1 MKKIL
6 FLTLIFSSSIFSF
19 PDLNTFDKTK
29 LIWKN
34 PKIFYVHQYLLDVA
48 FGRVNS
54 YLCLINN
61 TDYENNSNLE
71 DGIGYKVIL
80 DNAACEGTEV
90 SRPWTIVSKQETENS
105 NLEMELS
112 IGGPDEITDY
122 KMKLILEEETSDS
135 NPYGTLTLDYSAV
148 LKGNS
153 IPIYV
158 ATYESG
164 KLSENQIKFEAAYYL
179 DGVVVNNLLPAGYE
193 KYFYSSKIIHT
204 SNSGGYGTAN
214 AFYFSPNATNPA
226 LGGVKYI
233 DYFAQIYPQYFPV
246 GYTGNYPDGNPISIQ
261 TVNFAYNDK
270 VIKFEVTEGY
280 TGAKNG
286 VWLNAGPSGGGQFQ
300 ASSQNSELC
309 VARTGSWTYVGP
321 KNYGVYNTSGDR
333 INNNPDGDGNPN
345 TPLSVNYDLQ
355 AINNITANNATFNG
369 TVKIFSGSWVGT
381 GMQCKKI
388 ADGSSYGNTICPG
401 TSIGDVAT
409 IVLINGEYYSNFPF
423 FDVPEG
429 TVLTDAQGNEYYIRQ
444 LGVKKVY
451 PMKPVGD
458 SDCATLTLQA
468 TLDTPDHKF
477 FNYPVINIPK
487 SGAVLVNKFSS
498 NPLAD
503 EYLQGKSFSK
513 IGDDDGDGVLNL
525 LDAFPE
531 DALKSL
537 DADQDD
543 VDDAV
548 DNNITPFQPDWTNFK
563 NLEKSL
569 YSNYLK

>member
-1 MKKIL
+1 MKKVL
-6 FLTLIFSSSIFSF
+6 FITFIFSTSIFSF

-61 TDYENNSNLE
+61 TDYKNNSNLE
-71 DGIGYKVIL
+71 DGVGYKVIL
-80 DNAACEGTEV
+80 DNAACENTEN

-105 NLEMELS
+105 NLDMELS
-112 IGGPDEITDY
+112 IAGPDDITDY

-148 LKGNS
+148 VKGS
-153 IPIYV
+153 SLPLYV

-164 KLSENQIKFEAAYYL
+164 KVSENQVKFEAAYYL
-179 DGVVVNNLLPAGYE
+179 DGVVVNNLLPPGQE

-204 SNSGGYGTAN
+204 FNSVGHGTAIALN
-214 AFYFSPNATNPA
+214 FSPTLEVPG
-226 LGGVKYI
+226 LGGVKYLDALAI
-233 DYFAQIYPQYFPV
+233 QHPQYFPQ

-270 VIKFEVTEGY
+270 VIKFEVIEGY
-280 TGAKNG
+280 SGAKNG
-286 VWLNAGPSGGGQFQ
+286 VWLNAGPNGGGQFQ

-309 VARTGSWTYVGP
+309 VGRTGSWTYVGP
-321 KNYGVYNTSGDR
+321 QNYGVYNTSGNR
-333 INNNPDGDGNPN
+333 ISNLNS
-345 TPLSVNYDLQ
+345 PLSVTYDLQ
-355 AINNITANNATFNG
+355 AINNITTNNVNFNG
-369 TVKIFSGSWVGT
+369 TVNIFSGSWVGT

-401 TSIGDVAT
+401 TTISDVAT
-409 IVLINGEYYSNFPF
+409 IVLINGEYYSNFPL
-423 FDVPEG
+423 FDIPEG

-458 SDCATLTLQA
+458 SDCAALTLQA

-477 FNYPVINIPK
+477 FNYPVVNVPK
-487 SGAVLVNKFSS
+487 SGAVLINKFSS

-513 IGDDDGDGVLNL
+513 NGDDDGDGVLNY

-543 VDDAV
+543 VDDAA

-563 NLEKSL
+563 NLGKSL

>member
-6 FLTLIFSSSIFSF
+6 FITLIFSSSIFSF
-19 PDLNTFDKTK
+19 PDLNTFDRS
-29 LIWKN
+29 LPIWKN

-61 TDYENNSNLE
+61 TDYKNNSNLE

-80 DNAACEGTEV
+80 DNAACETTEV
-90 SRPWTIVSKQETENS
+90 SRPWTIVSKQETRNS
-105 NLEMELS
+105 NLDIELS
-112 IGGPDEITDY
+112 MLDQITDY
-122 KMKLILEEETSDS
+122 RMKLILEEETSDS

-148 LKGNS
+148 AKASSL
-153 IPIYV
+153 PMYV
-158 ATYESG
+158 ATYESE

-179 DGVVVNNLLPAGYE
+179 DGVVVNNLLPAGQE
-193 KYFYSSKIIHT
+193 RYFYSSKIIHT
-204 SNSGGYGTAN
+204 SNSGGHGTAN
-214 AFYFSPNATNPA
+214 AFNFSPTTEVLP
-226 LGGVKYI
+226 GVKYL
-233 DYFAQIYPQYFPV
+233 DYLATIYSQYFPQ

-270 VIKFEVTEGY
+270 VIKFEIIDGY
-280 TGAKNG
+280 SGRTNG
-286 VWLNAGPSGGGQFQ
+286 VWVNSGPISGTFQ
-300 ASSQNSELC
+300 ESSQNLAQC
-309 VARTGSWTYVGP
+309 VSRTGSWSYIPP
-321 KNYGVYNTSGDR
+321 KAYGVYNSSGSR
-333 INNNPDGDGNPN
+333 IGNNPDGDGNPN
-345 TPLSVNYDLQ
+345 TPLSVSYDLQ
-355 AINNITANNATFNG
+355 ALNNITDNNNTFDG
-369 TVKIFSGSWVGT
+369 SVKIFSGSWIGT
-381 GMQCKKI
+381 GLQCKKI
-388 ADGSSYGNTICPG
+388 ADGSFYGNTLCPG
-401 TSIGDVAT
+401 TNMGDVSS
-409 IVLINGEYYSNFPF
+409 IVLINGEYYQNFPF

-444 LGVKKVY
+444 LGPRKVY
-451 PMKPVGD
+451 PAKPLGD
-458 SDCATLTLQA
+458 SDCATLTLQT

-477 FNYPVINIPK
+477 FNYPVINTPK

-513 IGDDDGDGVLNL
+513 NGDDDGDGVLNY

-537 DADQDD
+537 DADQDG

-563 NLEKSL
+563 HSGKSL
-569 YSNYLK
+569 YSNYSK

>member
-6 FLTLIFSSSIFSF
+6 FLTLFFSSSIFSF
-19 PDLNTFDKTK
+19 PNLNTFDKTK

-80 DNAACEGTEV
+80 DNAACENTEN
-90 SRPWTIVSKQETENS
+90 SYPWTIVSKQETENS

-112 IGGPDEITDY
+112 IAGPDDITDY

-148 LKGNS
+148 VKGS
-153 IPIYV
+153 SLPLYV

-179 DGVVVNNLLPAGYE
+179 DGVVLDNLIPPGQQ

-204 SNSGGYGTAN
+204 SNSGGHGTAIALN
-214 AFYFSPNATNPA
+214 FSPTLEIPNT
-226 LGGVKYI
+226 GGVKYLDALAI
-233 DYFAQIYPQYFPV
+233 QNPQYFPL

-270 VIKFEVTEGY
+270 VIKFEVIEGY
-280 TGAKNG
+280 SGAKNG
-286 VWLNAGPSGGGQFQ
+286 VWLNSANPNVGQFLQ
-300 ASSQNSELC
+300 SSQNSELC
-309 VARTGSWTYVGP
+309 VGRTGSWTYVGP
-321 KNYGVYNTSGDR
+321 QNYGVYNTSGNR
-333 INNNPDGDGNPN
+333 IDNNPDGDGNPN
-345 TPLSVNYDLQ
+345 SALSVTYDLQ
-355 AINNITANNATFNG
+355 AINNITANNATFDG
-369 TVKIFSGSWVGT
+369 TVNIFSGSWVGT

-388 ADGSSYGNTICPG
+388 ADGSFYGNTVCPG
-401 TSIGDVAT
+401 TVIGDVAS

-423 FDVPEG
+423 FDIPEG

-451 PMKPVGD
+451 PMKPFGD

-477 FNYPVINIPK
+477 FNYPVVNVPK
-487 SGAVLVNKFSS
+487 SGAVLINKFSS
-498 NPLAD
+498 NPSAD

-513 IGDDDGDGVLNL
+513 NGDDDGDGVLNY

-537 DADQDD
+537 DADQDG

-548 DNNITPFQPDWTNFK
+548 DNNIIPFQPDWTNFK
-563 NLEKSL
+563 HSGKSL
-569 YSNYLK
+569 YSNYSK

>member
-6 FLTLIFSSSIFSF
+6 FFVLIFSSSIFSF
-19 PDLNTFDKTK
+19 PDLNSFDKTK

-61 TDYENNSNLE
+61 TDYKNNSNLE
-71 DGIGYKVIL
+71 DGVGYKVIL
-80 DNAACEGTEV
+80 DNAACENTEN

-105 NLEMELS
+105 NLDIELS
-112 IGGPDEITDY
+112 IAGPDDITDY

-148 LKGNS
+148 SKGNS
-153 IPIYV
+153 LPLYV

-179 DGVVVNNLLPAGYE
+179 DAVVLNNLITPGQT
-193 KYFYSSKIIHT
+193 KFFYSSKIIHS

-214 AFYFSPNATNPA
+214 AFEFSPTLEIPNTN
-226 LGGVKYI
+226 GVKYL
-233 DYFAQIYPQYFPV
+233 DYFAIQYPQYFPQ
-246 GYTGNYPDGNPISIQ
+246 GYTGNYPDGNPVSIQ

-280 TGAKNG
+280 SGAKNG
-286 VWLNAGPSGGGQFQ
+286 VWLNAGPNGGGQFQ

-309 VARTGSWTYVGP
+309 VGRTGSWTYVGP
-321 KNYGVYNTSGDR
+321 QNYGVYNTSGDR
-333 INNNPDGDGNPN
+333 ISNLNS
-345 TPLSVNYDLQ
+345 PLTVSYDLQ
-355 AINNITANNATFNG
+355 AINNITTNNAIFNG

-388 ADGSSYGNTICPG
+388 ADGSFYGNTICPG
-401 TSIGDVAT
+401 TAIGDVAT
-409 IVLINGEYYSNFPF
+409 IVLINGEYYSNFPL
-423 FDVPEG
+423 FDIPEG
-429 TVLTDAQGNEYYIRQ
+429 TVLTDDQGNEYYIRQ

-477 FNYPVINIPK
+477 FNYPVINLPK

-513 IGDDDGDGVLNL
+513 NGDDDGDGVLNY
-525 LDAFPE
+525 LDSFPE

-537 DADQDD
+537 DADQDG

-563 NLEKSL
+563 NSGKSL
-569 YSNYLK
+569 YSNYIKE